1 MGLQVWLAKFRWRCA
16 FVVLLSVPLVACGGG
31 ASNSDPPPDPPAV
44 PTATLTAIPASIDN
58 GQSVTLTWQTT
69 NASSVSIEGLGTVS
83 ASGSRQ
89 VTPAS
94 SVTYKLTA
102 KGAGGTAQASAAVT
116 VNTSP
121 DAPTASLTANPTVIV
136 SGQSTTLTWQ
146 TTKASSTSISGI
158 GTVPP
163 SGSQQVSPTATTTY
177 TLTAV
182 GAGATTQ
189 AAATVTVYP
198 YPIKH
203 VVIVFQENRSTDNL
217 FHDSNL
223 IAEGADIASSGLNSQ
238 GDVIQLMP
246 LPLANDYNLAHN
258 HLNFVEMYDDG
269 KMDGADKIPV
279 VCQVGA
285 KDCPPPN
292 PQFFYVNPGDVAPY
306 FQMAETY
313 TFADRMFETNQ
324 GPSFPAHQFIFS
336 GTSAPTETSGL
347 FAADNPSGGSD
358 PFGFAGCVALAGET
372 VPLIDPTGAESSS
385 VYPCFEHTT
394 LSDLLD
400 TKGISWRYYSAGFT
414 DIWVAPNA
422 IDHICQPDL
431 PTGGTCSGPDWNTK
445 IVRPPAQVLTDIA
458 LGNLAAVNWVT
469 PPGKSSDHPGAND
482 GSGPSWV
489 ASIVNAIGDS
499 QYWSDTAIFITWDDW
514 GGVYD
519 HVAPPI
525 INSYEYGFRVPL
537 IVVSPYAKPAYVSHV
552 THDFGSIL
560 KFIEQTYGL
569 PSLGFADAVAD
580 DFSDS
585 FDFLQMPLVFQTIQA
600 PHSEDFFVHD
610 TRPDVPL
617 DDD

>member
-1 MGLQVWLAKFRWRCA
+1 MGLQVWSAKFWWRCA

-31 ASNSDPPPDPPAV
+31 VSNSDPPAV
-44 PTATLTAIPASIDN
+44 PTATVTAIPASIDN
-58 GQSVTLTWQTT
+58 GQSVTLTWQTN
-69 NASSVSIEGLGTVS
+69 NASSVSIEGVGPVS
-83 ASGSRQ
+83 ASGSLQ

-102 KGAGGTAQASAAVT
+102 KGAGGTAQATAAVT

-121 DAPTASLTANPTVIV
+121 DAPTASLTANPTAML

-163 SGSQQVSPTATTTY
+163 SGSQQVSPTTTTTY
-177 TLTAV
+177 TLTAE
-182 GAGATTQ
+182 GAGLKTQ
-189 AAATVTVYP
+189 AAATATVHP

-203 VVIVFQENRSTDNL
+203 VVIVFQENRGTDNL

-223 IAEGADIASSGLNSQ
+223 IAKGADLASSGLNSK

-246 LPLANDYNLAHN
+246 QPLANDYNLAHN
-258 HLNFVEMYDDG
+258 HFDFVEMYDGG
-269 KMDGADKIPV
+269 KMDGADKVRV
-279 VCQVGA
+279 VCNVGA
-285 KDCPPPN
+285 MDCPPPN
-292 PQFFYVNPGDVAPY
+292 PQFVYVNPGDVAPY

-336 GTSAPTETSGL
+336 GTSAPTETSDL
-347 FAADNPSGGSD
+347 FAAED
-358 PFGFAGCVALAGET
+358 PAEGADAVGCVAPAGDI
-372 VPLIDPTGAESSS
+372 VALIDPTGVESSS
-385 VYPCFEHTT
+385 MYPCFEHATV
-394 LSDLLD
+394 SDLLD
-400 TKGISWRYYSAGFT
+400 AKGISWRYYSAGFT
-414 DIWVAPNA
+414 SIWVAPNA
-422 IDHICQPDL
+422 IDHVCQPDL
-431 PTGGTCSGPDWNTK
+431 PTGGTCTGPDWNTK
-445 IVRPPAQVLTDIA
+445 IVGPPAQVLTDIT
-458 LGNLAAVNWVT
+458 LGNLAGVSWVT
-469 PPGKSSDHPGAND
+469 PPGKSSDHPGIND

-489 ASIVNAIGDS
+489 ASIVNAIGNS

-560 KFIEQTYGL
+560 KFIEETYGL

-585 FDFLQMPLVFQTIQA
+585 FDFLQTPLVFQTIQA
-600 PHSEDFFVHD
+600 PHGEDFFVHD